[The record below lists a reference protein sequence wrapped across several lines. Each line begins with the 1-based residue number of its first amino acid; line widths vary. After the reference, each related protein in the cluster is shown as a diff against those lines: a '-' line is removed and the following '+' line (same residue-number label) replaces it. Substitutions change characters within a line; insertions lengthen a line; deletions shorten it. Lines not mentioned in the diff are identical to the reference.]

1 MELSFVVEECDNG
14 FIIRYGGRYVSGTLV
29 VNTLEEALI
38 RVVRAV
44 EGQFWSGRVSVTIVR
59 EEVKA

>member
-1 MELSFVVEECDNG
+1 MTLSVVVEECDNG
-14 FIIRYGGRYVSGTLV
+14 FIIRYGGRYISGTLV

-38 RVVRAV
+38 RVVRVV
-44 EGQFWSGRVSVTIVR
+44 EGRWSGRVSVTIVR